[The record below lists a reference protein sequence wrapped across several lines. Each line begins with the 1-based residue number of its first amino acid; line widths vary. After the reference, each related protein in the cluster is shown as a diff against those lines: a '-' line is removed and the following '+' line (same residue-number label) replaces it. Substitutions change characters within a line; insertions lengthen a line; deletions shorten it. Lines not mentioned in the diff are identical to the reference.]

1 MSGGLPAVDMQDL
14 ARDECGLFEIQ
25 DPVDDIADL
34 ANPAEGVEG
43 GLARVGCGFV
53 QSSPDHSERDSVD
66 PYAALRV
73 LYCQRP
79 RHGSQSALC

>member
-1 MSGGLPAVDMQDL
+1 MSISDQNSKMDSLWSVAGGLPAVDMQDL
-14 ARDECGLFEIQ
+14 ARDECGPFEIQ

-53 QSSPDHSERDSVD
+53 QRSPDHSERDGVD
-66 PYAALRV
+66 PYAA
-73 LYCQRP
+73 
-79 RHGSQSALC
+79 

>member
-1 MSGGLPAVDMQDL
+1 MELTLVVSGGLPAVDM
-14 ARDECGLFEIQ
+14 Q

-53 QSSPDHSERDSVD
+53 QSSPDHSERDGVD
-66 PYAALRV
+66 PYAA
-73 LYCQRP
+73 
-79 RHGSQSALC
+79 